1 MTGVRYEKCNKQLN
15 DVYWQNVKL
24 LNTKI
29 SGNIVKY

>member
-1 MTGVRYEKCNKQLN
+1 MTGVHYKKYNKQLN

-29 SGNIVKY
+29 MGNIVKY